1 MSDLV
6 KQNNALASLSDLKPA
21 ELQLVKDTIGKNLS
35 DDELRW
41 FLYQA
46 KQLGLNPLLKQ
57 VYAVKRYDSKLGR
70 EVMSVQIG
78 IDGARGIAETTD
90 EYEGQTAPM
99 WCGKDGVWTDVW
111 LSKEPPLAAKV
122 GVFRKGFREA
132 VYGIAKYDSYVQVTK
147 NGIAP
152 LWSKM
157 PDIML
162 AKCAESLALRKA
174 FPKKLNGIY
183 TNEEMQQA
191 DSKDIQ
197 AIEEPHY
204 EEIVEPVEIPFA
216 KITENCENINDLT
229 ELTKYFHTLN
239 TVEKANL
246 DVIAI
251 FGNRKKAITAILS
264 HEKEPSHTEIPPEPQ
279 NEHEVANPQAQEEIY
294 TPAEIEFWQ
303 SKLAQIDNIKHL
315 SNFAKKYKAELDTF
329 DLDFQARV
337 YTMIEDKKKQ
347 LKG

>member
-1 MSDLV
+1 MSTDLV

-41 FLYQA
+41 LLYQA

-78 IDGARGIAETTD
+78 IDGARGISETTD

-99 WCGKDGVWTDVW
+99 WCGKDGQWTDVW
-111 LSKEPPLAAKV
+111 LAKEPPLAAKV

-132 VYGIAKYDSYVQVTK
+132 VFGIAKYDSYVQVTK

-152 LWSKM
+152 LWTKM

-191 DSKDIQ
+191 ENKDIQ
-197 AIEEPHY
+197 VIEEPHY
-204 EEIVEPVEIPFA
+204 EQIVEPVEIPFA
-216 KITENCENINDLT
+216 KITENCENITDLT
-229 ELTKYFHTLN
+229 ELTKYYHSLDA
-239 TVEKANL
+239 VIKANL
-246 DVIAI
+246 DIIAI
-251 FGNRKKAITAILS
+251 FGNRKKAITALLS
-264 HEKEPSHTEIPPEPQ
+264 PDNTQTHTQIPTEAQ
-279 NEHEVANPQAQEEIY
+279 NEQGGANPQAQDEMLV
-294 TPAEIEFWQ
+294 PSQIEFWQ
-303 SKLAQIDNIKHL
+303 CKLAQITVKKHL
-315 SNFAKKYKAELDTF
+315 SNFVQKHKAELDTF
-329 DLDFQARV
+329 DLDFQAKV
-337 YTMIEDKKKQ
+337 YTMIEDRKKQ
-347 LKG
+347 I